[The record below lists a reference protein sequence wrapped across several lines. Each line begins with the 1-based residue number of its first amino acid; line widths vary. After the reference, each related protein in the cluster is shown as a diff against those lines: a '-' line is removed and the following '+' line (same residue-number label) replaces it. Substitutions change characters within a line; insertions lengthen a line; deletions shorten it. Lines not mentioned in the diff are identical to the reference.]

1 MIRGSALDG
10 LVMLAAALVASVFV
24 NGLGLLVDGWH
35 PKLVWD
41 DDTTA
46 VKNNFN
52 GMIEMFVAWAIILV
66 LFLPLLMFGLFDH
79 ILVYS
84 LAVTGVFLLIDLW
97 MVLKGPGLIA
107 GFLENQI

>member
-1 MIRGSALDG
+1 
-10 LVMLAAALVASVFV
+10 
-24 NGLGLLVDGWH
+24 
-35 PKLVWD
+35 
-41 DDTTA
+41 
-46 VKNNFN
+46 
-52 GMIEMFVAWAIILV
+52 
-66 LFLPLLMFGLFDH
+66 MFGLFDH